1 MNSMSEPFVSSET
14 NKQSKIDH
22 RQWVSQALAFSM
34 GRISQY
40 MIRVPNFP
48 EYTRSDRWVFAED
61 GGWVGGHWVGLLW
74 LAYAYTRDREFERQ
88 ARKWAA
94 RLAARQYDTTTH
106 DLGFLFELSHV
117 MGANLTGDETLK
129 GPALQAARTLTLRF
143 NQKGKFFQAWG
154 DLDAPA
160 TLRGGAIIDTMM
172 NLDLL
177 FWAAQETGE
186 ACFVEQAIAHARNCL
201 KHQVRQDFSTSH
213 GADFDP
219 ETGQFIKLSTYQGL
233 SADSCWS
240 RGHSWSVY
248 GFTDC
253 YRATN
258 DPVFLATA
266 RSLAEHA
273 LVRLPED
280 LIPYWDYD
288 SPLIPHDVRDS
299 SAGAI
304 LSSGLLY
311 LASIETDASLAERWS
326 CAAGNILRSLWE
338 NYSSRESLEP
348 SLLIHATRSK
358 PEGYMDHGLIYGD
371 YYFVEALLRLMDPD
385 LANHLH

>member
-1 MNSMSEPFVSSET
+1 MSDQDVSSQASIQA
-14 NKQSKIDH
+14 KVDQL
-22 RQWVSQALAFSM
+22 QWVPNALAFSV
-34 GRISQY
+34 GRICRN
-40 MIRVPNFP
+40 MIQLSEFP
-48 EYTRSDRWVFAED
+48 EYTCGDRWIFAEN

-74 LAYAYTRDREFERQ
+74 LAYAYTRDVEIEQQ

-94 RLAARQYDTTTH
+94 RLSARQYDTTTH
-106 DLGFLFELSHV
+106 DLGFLFELSHGI
-117 MGANLTGDETLK
+117 GANLTGDETLK
-129 GPALQAARTLTLRF
+129 NPALQAARTLRRRF

-160 TLRGGAIIDTMM
+160 AQRGGAIIDTMM

-177 FWAAQETGE
+177 FWASHETAE
-186 ACFVEQAIAHARNCL
+186 SCFTEQALAHARTCL
-201 KHQVRQDFSTSH
+201 KHQVRPDFSTSH

-219 ETGQFIKLSTYQGL
+219 ETGEFIKLSTYQGL

-240 RGHSWSVY
+240 RGHSWSIY

-266 RSLAEHA
+266 RCLAEHA
-273 LVRLPED
+273 LSRLPED

-288 SPLIPHDVRDS
+288 SLLIPHDVRDS
-299 SAGAI
+299 SAAAI
-304 LSSGLLY
+304 LGSGLLS
-311 LASIETDASLAERWS
+311 LASSEADASLAQRWTL
-326 CAAGNILRSLWE
+326 AAANILRSLWE
-338 NYSSRESLEP
+338 SYTSRESLEP

-358 PEGYMDHGLIYGD
+358 PEGYMDQGLIYGD
-371 YYFVEALLRLMDPD
+371 YYFVEGLLRLIDPV

>member
-1 MNSMSEPFVSSET
+1 MSNQVVSLET
-14 NKQSKIDH
+14 NAQSKDCQ
-22 RQWVSQALAFSM
+22 RQWISQALAFSM
-34 GRISQY
+34 GRISQN
-40 MIRVPNFP
+40 MIQLSDFP

-74 LAYAYTRDREFERQ
+74 LAYAYTRDREIERQ

-94 RLAARQYDTTTH
+94 RLSARQYDTTTH
-106 DLGFLFELSHV
+106 DLGFLFELSHSL
-117 MGANLTGDETLK
+117 GANITGDATLK
-129 GPALQAARTLTLRF
+129 SPALQAARTLTLRF
-143 NQKGKFFQAWG
+143 NQKGGFFQAWG
-154 DLDAPA
+154 DLNASA
-160 TLRGGAIIDTMM
+160 AQRGGTIIDTMM
-172 NLDLL
+172 NLDML
-177 FWAAQETGE
+177 FWASQETGE
-186 ACFVEQAIAHARNCL
+186 PCFARQALAHACTCL
-201 KHQVRQDFSTSH
+201 KHQVRPDFSTSH

-233 SADSCWS
+233 SAASCWS
-240 RGHSWSVY
+240 RGHSWAVY

-273 LVRLPED
+273 LRRLPED
-280 LIPYWDYD
+280 LISYWDYD

-299 SAGAI
+299 SAAAI
-304 LSSGLLY
+304 LGSGLLY
-311 LASIETDASLAERWS
+311 LASMESDASLAKRWTD
-326 CAAGNILRSLWE
+326 AAGNILLSLWE
-338 NYSSRESLEP
+338 NYTSRESPEP

-371 YYFVEALLRLMDPD
+371 YYFVEGLLRLIDPA
-385 LANHLH
+385 LASRLH

>member
-1 MNSMSEPFVSSET
+1 MSDQVIPTET
-14 NKQSKIDH
+14 NAQSAAH
-22 RQWVSQALAFSM
+22 PCQWASRALAFSL
-34 GRISQY
+34 GRISLNMVQLSE
-40 MIRVPNFP
+40 FP
-48 EYTRSDRWVFAED
+48 EYTRGDRWICAKD

-74 LAYAYTRDREFERQ
+74 LAYAYTRDREIERQ
-88 ARKWAA
+88 ARQWAT
-94 RLAARQYDTTTH
+94 RLSPRQNDTTTH

-117 MGANLTGDETLK
+117 LGANITGDATLK

-143 NQKGKFFQAWG
+143 NRKGCFFQAWG
-154 DLDAPA
+154 GLDAA
-160 TLRGGAIIDTMM
+160 ASLRGGAIIDTMM
-172 NLDLL
+172 NMDLL
-177 FWAAQETGE
+177 FWASRETGE
-186 ACFVEQAIAHARNCL
+186 ACFAEQALAHARACL
-201 KHQVRQDFSTSH
+201 KHQVRPDFSTSH

-219 ETGQFIKLSTYQGL
+219 ETGEFIKLSTYQGF

-258 DPVFLATA
+258 DPVFLAAA

-273 LVRLPED
+273 LARLPED

-288 SPLIPHDVRDS
+288 SPLIPDDVRDS
-299 SAGAI
+299 SAAAI
-304 LSSGLLY
+304 LGSGLLH
-311 LASIETDASLAERWS
+311 LASLEPDATLAERWTI
-326 CAAGNILRSLWE
+326 AAADILRSLWE
-338 NYSSRESLEP
+338 NYTSRESPEP

-371 YYFVEALLRLMDPD
+371 YYFLEGLLRLIDPA
-385 LANHLH
+385 LASQLH